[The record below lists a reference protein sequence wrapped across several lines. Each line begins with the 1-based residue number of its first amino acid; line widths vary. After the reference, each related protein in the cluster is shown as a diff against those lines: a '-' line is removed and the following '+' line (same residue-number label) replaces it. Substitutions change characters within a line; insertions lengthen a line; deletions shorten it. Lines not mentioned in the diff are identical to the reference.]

1 MNNNT
6 LKIAK
11 FITFKVVDYWFAL
24 PMAAV
29 LKIVNCPS
37 PDKGGVV
44 TLGVVQLGSHT
55 IQLLDLHGVLGL
67 DADVTPPDQAP
78 FLLVL
83 RSPQKKLWGI
93 ALDTPP
99 DLSELPLNTFQAVSI
114 DNRFA
119 LKKQWISHIATVS
132 EQEINR
138 TLLLL
143 NLKAIFAHKA
153 A

>member
-1 MNNNT
+1 MDNNT
-6 LKIAK
+6 LKTAK

-29 LKIVNCPS
+29 LKIVNCPP

-44 TLGVVQLGSHT
+44 TLGMVQLGSHT
-55 IQLLDLHGVLGL
+55 IQLLDLHDVLGL
-67 DADVTPPDQAP
+67 VADSTPPAQAP

-83 RSPQKKLWGI
+83 RSTKKKLWGI

-99 DLSELPLNTFQAVSI
+99 DLSELPLNTFQAVSR
-114 DNRFA
+114 DNRFTP
-119 LKKQWISHIATVS
+119 KKQWISHIATVS

-143 NLKAIFAHKA
+143 NLKEIFAHKA

>member
-1 MNNNT
+1 MDNNT

-29 LKIVNCPS
+29 LKIVNCP
-37 PDKGGVV
+37 PQDKGGVV
-44 TLGVVQLGSHT
+44 TLGIVQLGSHT

-67 DADVTPPDQAP
+67 DADATPPDQAP

-83 RSPQKKLWGI
+83 RSTQKKLWGI

-114 DNRFA
+114 DNRFV